1 MSQSVAVDVRWSTTG
16 QEGGREPPV
25 ADTNLRRT
33 GQDRTGQDRTGQ
45 SSCTVACLS
54 AYCLKNNEQTRRQ
67 ETTPSRAGPGGG
79 WGRNVHVRS
88 ASAPGL
94 EEDAGVTFTSSVLKG
109 IGRS

>member
-33 GQDRTGQDRTGQ
+33 GRDRTGQ

-54 AYCLKNNEQTRRQ
+54 AYYLKNNEQTRRQ
-67 ETTPSRAGPGGG
+67 ETTPSRAGPGRG